1 MVCAKEG
8 RKVRE
13 LNKVLNECTDLHG
26 EVGQDAKTRFVGGR
40 RAKAVGK
47 KNDETCN
54 DNSNTCVQP
63 VA

>member
-26 EVGQDAKTRFVGGR
+26 EVGQDAKTRFVGGS
-40 RAKAVGK
+40 RAKAAGIA
-47 KNDETCN
+47 NDESN
-54 DNSNTCVQP
+54 DNSNTCVLP